1 MSDVTQLLGAARRG
15 EDGAVDRL
23 CEILYQ
29 DLRKL
34 ARARLRPHQRG
45 TLLDT
50 TSLVHES
57 YMRLAK
63 AGEVDVSDRA
73 HFLGYAG
80 RVMRSVIIDFVRA
93 KQAERR
99 GGDNVLVTLNT
110 NIAASIPAAEDDLIR
125 LSDALDELAKIDER
139 MVRVVEMRYF
149 AGLNEQEIASA
160 LGITDR
166 TVRRDWEKARL
177 LLHAALK

>member
-1 MSDVTQLLGAARRG
+1 MSDVTQLLGAVRRG
-15 EDGAVDRL
+15 EEGAVDRL
-23 CEILYQ
+23 CQLMYQ

-57 YMRLAK
+57 YLRLAK

-99 GGDNVLVTLNT
+99 GGDEMHVTLDT
-110 NIAASIPAAEDDLIR
+110 NIAGSVAANEDDLIR
-125 LSDALDELAKIDER
+125 ISDALDELAKIDER

-149 AGLNEQEIASA
+149 AGLDEKEIAAA
-160 LGITDR
+160 LGVTDH